1 MPTQPDQVRLLPVT
15 PGPIRN
21 ETLGSYLHRLAI
33 ANNRPASV
41 LARLL
46 GPLPPEFSPLSNTT
60 AGWNPDSSHGL
71 ATLAGRPA
79 AELARALPALAD
91 FLNLS
96 GPDSR
101 ADRVIG
107 RLCQYCTARRSP
119 TASLVI
125 LLMPTHQHLCPRH
138 QRWTRSTRDIPLTN
152 LPEVIQAQR
161 RLDQLARHHR
171 YLGQALTLARKI
183 VEEWSAFGMPID
195 LGNEWTHRLDR
206 IETLSASK
214 KIPAADRHHLAV
226 FPEIVVLTNLI
237 LNPPKSTINPKEL
250 YLATTAELSRRFARV
265 YTTLGTQDPLYRR
278 LCLYRERD
286 FRQSQVV

>member
-1 MPTQPDQVRLLPVT
+1 MPTQPDQVHPLPIT
-15 PGPIRN
+15 PGPICN

-91 FLNLS
+91 FLNPN
-96 GPDSR
+96 GPDPR

-107 RLCQYCTARRSP
+107 RLCRCCTAQRSP

-125 LLMPTHQHLCPRH
+125 LLTPAHQHLCPRH

-152 LPEVIQAQR
+152 LPEVIQAQL
-161 RLDQLARHHR
+161 RLDRLARHHR
-171 YLGQALTLARKI
+171 HLGQALTLARKI
-183 VEEWSAFGMPID
+183 VEEWSASGMPID
-195 LGNEWTHRLDR
+195 LGNEWTNRLDR
-206 IETLSASK
+206 IETHTASK
-214 KIPAADRHHLAV
+214 EIPAADRHHLAA
-226 FPEIVVLTNLI
+226 FPDIVVLTNLI
-237 LNPPKSTINPKEL
+237 LNPPTNTVGPKDL
-250 YLATTAELSRRFARV
+250 YIATTAELSRRFARI

-278 LCLYRERD
+278 FCLNR
-286 FRQSQVV
+286 